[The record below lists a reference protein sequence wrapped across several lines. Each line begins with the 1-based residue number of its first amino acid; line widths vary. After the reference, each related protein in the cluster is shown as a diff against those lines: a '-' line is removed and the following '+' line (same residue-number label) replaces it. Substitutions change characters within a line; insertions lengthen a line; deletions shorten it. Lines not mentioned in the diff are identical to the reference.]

1 EFLCRRCE
9 KTCEPTYNRVV
20 YGGSGPCGPCS
31 DYGFDRN
38 APAVLYFLVHTHHGL
53 AKVGVTNTGGTKD
66 RIAAFESNGWERR
79 WTEDFAVGGEAEA
92 VEKQIKE
99 LLQDEGLQADEE
111 VAREACGGLGGAT
124 EVFELEGADEFLDA
138 AAGKAEAK
146 LAELG
151 LLP

>member
-1 EFLCRRCE
+1 M
-9 KTCEPTYNRVV
+9 
-20 YGGSGPCGPCS
+20 
-31 DYGFDRN
+31 
-38 APAVLYFLVHTHHGL
+38 LYFLVHTHHGL
-53 AKVGVTNTGGTKD
+53 AKVGVANTGGTRD

-99 LLQDEGLQADEE
+99 LLQDEGLQVGEE
-111 VAREACGGLGGAT
+111 VARGACGRLGGTT
-124 EVFELEGADEFLDA
+124 EVFELEGADELVGTVD
-138 AAGKAEAK
+138 K